1 MELIEKKLPS
11 NFSKTIHELARTREK
26 SAKQKYLLDLGES
39 LVMHLSGFLLAEYKE
54 CGAIHID
61 LEKDFL
67 KNNKNLS
74 FGIYLQFIRK
84 TGNFLHQIGKDSK
97 IHQLLLGKN
106 EIPEIG
112 QFIKA
117 YAAIKDVIDN
127 QKEQSLKT
135 AADLKANENSGKL
148 NLLDFFNSFIE
159 IRNRVAHPHKEVK
172 GKHISWPFNEDYFDS
187 INSYIEKALYKAI
200 NLLASVW
207 EFKFFTIN
215 DVDDDTIMLESD
227 DGEITQITGGKNLE
241 KGLKVIV
248 NENNN
253 LLIFDWK
260 LLLKAGPEAIE
271 AIKKEEEELRQKA
284 SIESLK
290 EAILSALD
298 DQQISMEELNF
309 FESLGKT
316 KLNLSKNDIRNLI
329 QQVAI
334 SIGIED
340 PFPEVDKRFVE
351 IIDQAINTKTY
362 NEFLLKLTG
371 QQYGVDAA
379 MFEKLFLERTFALNV
394 DPEEIKKNKVLQ
406 FSSEEINDVFS
417 LLTARNWITNI
428 ALFNKLNKESQFK
441 IVDDSYKFGT
451 KEYWHRTSFKAVET
465 FVKNR
470 IKKLAQDADQNWDWN
485 QNNWQIGAMTSYA
498 WCSVF
503 PKNFRT
509 KRILALNL
517 TFHSDSVFTG
527 FLPDWKDYK
536 IIENY
541 GLLRDVFVLHLK
553 EFAKNYATDLA
564 QYPNLKVWDDTNN
577 FGRYSLL
584 EISEKYE
591 WYLDHLY
598 YFNMIQFVNLIEE
611 VNKNPLVI
619 INNFDI
625 AFNLFSGIFEG
636 VNRDYTN
643 MLDNKYLIDEHEEML
658 KNKLSKLN
666 SLLEEYG
673 LLSVTPTESKTSVEE
688 EKKDEQGGIENNAVL
703 EEENS
708 KGISGNAKTGTIYI
722 SVKEKLKG
730 YPLQIHF
737 VIKQNYLTNE
747 LIFSI
752 KVNTA
757 GYREPEIHE
766 KVEKVLQQ
774 LMDVNFENTDSYF
787 LRSHY
792 VLVQKITDIVT
803 YDPLP
808 LVKEFLQ
815 QISEKCAFAYTEF
828 LLLKINN
835 PTINNLLPAVNNN
848 LNTLNTEHVSKLISN
863 KVHNE
868 RNLMKG
874 YRYLDYVYSTKKVYH
889 WFGWGLEYKNNHL
902 YAGII
907 YHVANSLTG
916 IAFKEKM
923 DSFIQA
929 NEGWELV
936 ALNNSSLQSD
946 AKWIFPELNQNQLSS
961 SSNWNRNYVPKF
973 AIIDGEKQ
981 YWCPKESND
990 KQWLQ
995 ISFDEPKELLAM
1007 KLQGS
1012 PNGKNYITEFVIDY
1026 SLDGKTWS
1034 KTDAISCLNTGNELK
1049 EISFDKSIKA
1059 KLFKIQPTKF
1069 VGFPGLRMDIFVQ
1082 NIVPAKLELKY
1093 MQTINDE
1100 GSVNT
1105 VFTKIQE
1112 NISLLYNHMKSISG
1126 F

>member
-1 MELIEKKLPS
+1 MELIKKKLPG

-39 LVMHLSGFLLAEYKE
+39 LVMHLAGFLLAEYKD

-127 QKEQSLKT
+127 QKEQVLKI

-187 INSYIEKALYKAI
+187 INPYIEKALYKTI
-200 NLLASVW
+200 NLLANVW
-207 EFKFFTIN
+207 EFKTFTIN
-215 DVDDDTIMLESD
+215 DVDDDTILLESD
-227 DGEITQITGGKNLE
+227 EGEITQITAINNLE
-241 KGLKVIV
+241 KGVKVIV

-260 LLLKAGPEAIE
+260 LLLKAGPEAID
-271 AIKKEEEELRQKA
+271 AIKKEEDELRQKA

-290 EAILSALD
+290 EAILAALD
-298 DQQISMEELNF
+298 DQQISMEELSF

-316 KLNLSKNDIRNLI
+316 KLKISKTEVRDLI
-329 QQVAI
+329 QQVAL

-371 QQYGVDAA
+371 QQYGVDSA
-379 MFEKLFLERTFALNV
+379 MFEKLFLERTFALNA
-394 DPEEIKKNKVLQ
+394 DPEDIKKNKVLQ

-417 LLTARNWITNI
+417 LITARNWITNI
-428 ALFNKLNKESQFK
+428 ALFNKLNKGQFK

-503 PKNFRT
+503 PKNYRT

-536 IIENY
+536 VIENY
-541 GLLRDVFVLHLK
+541 GLLRDVFVAHLK
-553 EFAKNYATDLA
+553 EFAKNYATDIA
-564 QYPNLKVWDDTNN
+564 QYPNLKVWDETNN
-577 FGRYSLL
+577 FGRYSLF

-611 VNKNPLVI
+611 VNKNPLLI

-636 VNRDYTN
+636 VNRDYSN
-643 MLDNKYLIDEHEEML
+643 MLDNKYLIDEHEETL

-666 SLLEEYG
+666 PLLEEYG
-673 LLSVTPTESKTSVEE
+673 LLNAPPPENKDIIEENKNEEQEIIENNIVVEE
-688 EKKDEQGGIENNAVL
+688 ENV
-703 EEENS
+703 
-708 KGISGNAKTGTIYI
+708 KGIIGNAKSGGVHI
-722 SVKEKLKG
+722 SIREKIKG
-730 YPLQIHF
+730 FPLLIQF
-737 VIKQNYLTNE
+737 LIKQNYLTNE

-752 KVNTA
+752 KINTA

-774 LMDVNFENTDSYF
+774 LLDVNFENTESFF

-792 VLVQKITDIVT
+792 VLVQKITDVLS

-815 QISEKCAFAYTEF
+815 HLSEKCAFANTEF
-828 LLLKINN
+828 LSLKITN
-835 PTINNLLPAVNNN
+835 PTINSLLPCVNDN
-848 LNTLNTEHVSKLISN
+848 LNKLNAEHVSKIISN

-874 YRYLDYVYSTKKVYH
+874 FRYLDYVYSNKKVTH
-889 WFGWGLEYKNNHL
+889 WIGWGLEYKNNQL

-916 IAFKEKM
+916 IMFKEKM
-923 DSFIQA
+923 ESFIQA
-929 NEGWELV
+929 NNEWELIS
-936 ALNNSSLQSD
+936 LNNNNLQSD
-946 AKWIFPELNQNQLSS
+946 AKWIYPELNQNQLSS
-961 SSNWNRNYVPKF
+961 SSNWSKNYVPKF
-973 AIIDGEKQ
+973 AIIDSEKQ

-995 ISFDEPKELLAM
+995 ITFDEPKEILAM

-1012 PNGKNYITEFVIDY
+1012 PDGKNYVTEFIIDY
-1026 SLDGKTWS
+1026 SLDGKNWS
-1034 KTDAISCLNTGNELK
+1034 KTEAISALTGGKELK
-1049 EISFDKSIKA
+1049 EISFDKTIKA

-1069 VGFPGLRMDIFVQ
+1069 VRFPGLRMDIFVQ
-1082 NIVPAKLELKY
+1082 NIVPAKLELKH
-1093 MQTINDE
+1093 MQAVNDE
-1100 GSVNT
+1100 ASVNS
-1105 VFTKIQE
+1105 VFAKMQE
-1112 NISLLYNHMKSISG
+1112 NIPLIYNHMKSISG